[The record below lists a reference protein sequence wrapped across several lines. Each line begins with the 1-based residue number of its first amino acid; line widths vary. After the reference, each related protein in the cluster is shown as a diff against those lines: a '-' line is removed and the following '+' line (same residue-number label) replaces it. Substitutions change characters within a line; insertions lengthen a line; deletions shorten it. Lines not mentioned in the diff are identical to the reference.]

1 MGGRG
6 YRDMIKEIAK
16 IDKNAQEEII
26 VQLTEFK
33 GYDLVDLR
41 VWVKSLVGETGTPTK
56 KGLTV
61 KPDLLPELIE
71 ALQEAERMFKESQE
85 KEARV

>member
-1 MGGRG
+1 MT
-6 YRDMIKEIAK
+6 KEIAK
-16 IDKNAQEEII
+16 IEKNAQEEII

-41 VWVKSLVGETGTPTK
+41 VWAKSVIGEPGKPTK
-56 KGLTV
+56 KGRTV
-61 KPDLLPELIE
+61 KPGLLPELIG
-71 ALQEAERMFKESQE
+71 ALQKAERTYKEAQE

>member
-1 MGGRG
+1 MQ
-6 YRDMIKEIAK
+6 KEIAK
-16 IDKNAQEEII
+16 IDKNSQEEII
-26 VQLTEFK
+26 VQLTNFK

-41 VWVKSLVGETGTPTK
+41 VWAKSLMDETGKPTK

-71 ALQEAERMFKESQE
+71 ALKKADRAYREAQE
-85 KEARV
+85 KEARA

>member
-1 MGGRG
+1 MT
-6 YRDMIKEIAK
+6 KEIAK
-16 IDKNAQEEII
+16 IEKNAQEEII

-41 VWVKSLVGETGTPTK
+41 VWAKSVIGEPGKPTK
-56 KGLTV
+56 KGLSV
-61 KPDLLPELIE
+61 KPDILPELIR
-71 ALQEAERMFKESQE
+71 ALQKAERTYREAQA

>member
-1 MGGRG
+1 MT
-6 YRDMIKEIAK
+6 KEIAK
-16 IDKNAQEEII
+16 IEKNAQEEII

-41 VWVKSLVGETGTPTK
+41 VWGKSLMGETGKPTK

-61 KPDLLPELIE
+61 KPGLLPELIE
-71 ALQEAERMFKESQE
+71 ALQKAERTYKEAQE

>member
-1 MGGRG
+1 MN
-6 YRDMIKEIAK
+6 KEIAK
-16 IDKNAQEEII
+16 IEKNAQEEII

-41 VWVKSLVGETGTPTK
+41 VWAKALTGETGKPTK
-56 KGLTV
+56 KGLTI
-61 KPDLLPELIE
+61 KPGLLPELIE
-71 ALQEAERMFKESQE
+71 ALRKADRTYREAQE

>member
-1 MGGRG
+1 MQ
-6 YRDMIKEIAK
+6 KEIAR
-16 IDKNAQEEII
+16 IGKNAEEEII
-26 VQLTEFK
+26 VQLTNFK

-41 VWVKSLVGETGTPTK
+41 VWAKSLIGETGKPTK

-71 ALQEAERMFKESQE
+71 AL
-85 KEARV
+85 KEADRTYRESKA

>member
-1 MGGRG
+1 MT
-6 YRDMIKEIAK
+6 KEIAR
-16 IDKNAQEEII
+16 IEKNALEEII
-26 VQLTEFK
+26 VQLTEFM
-33 GYDLVDLR
+33 GHDLVDLR
-41 VWVKSLVGETGTPTK
+41 VWTKGLPDGAGSPTK

-71 ALQEAERMFKESQE
+71 ALQKAERTYQEARE